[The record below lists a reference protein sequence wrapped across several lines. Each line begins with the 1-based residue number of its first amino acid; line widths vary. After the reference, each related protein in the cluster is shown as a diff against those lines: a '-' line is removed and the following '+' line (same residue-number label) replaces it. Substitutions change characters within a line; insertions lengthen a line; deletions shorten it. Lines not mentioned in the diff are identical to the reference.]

1 MFIKNK
7 KKLSVFSLISL
18 FLLPLFVFSQD
29 HPYLVDK
36 DLLHIIRNE
45 VSGERA
51 WDMVAKISRFHRIRG
66 GGEGSD
72 YNRCVEYLAKE
83 LNKIG
88 LKEITIKKYRADGF
102 KKYFLWRSLV
112 GWRVKEAEL
121 WMVEP
126 RRELLAR
133 FSDQAVSLMPYSQ
146 GAEVESE
153 VIYVGKGKSDADY
166 KGKNVKGKLV
176 FAIGGGGSEVHRQ
189 AVLKRGASGVIVG
202 PSDREDR
209 LQYPELIEVYR
220 LSPSGEER
228 EKTRFGFALSRR
240 QEKKLLSLFGSRKKV
255 IMRAK
260 VEAELFDGDMPV
272 LEAKIV
278 GKEFPLQ
285 EIIVMG
291 HLDHYKP
298 GANDNASGS
307 AGMFEMAR
315 NIMSLVEKGDI
326 PPLKRTIRF
335 LWLPEM
341 HGAVAYLTE
350 HQALKEKGIC
360 GMNLDMIGEDYALC
374 QANFNLT
381 CSPYSVPGYINDV
394 LINLLGWLE
403 AREFFSPRGSKY
415 RFNFRIKPNSGGSDH
430 VMFNDS
436 YFSIPTPMLG
446 HGDVFHHTN
455 MDTPDKCDPTE
466 MKRIISLALATSIF
480 LANAD
485 DEDALKIAL
494 EVYAQAS
501 LRMMQ
506 RTQKSIRLLHQLAS
520 HSDTRND
527 LAELQANIINYPRL
541 QAQIE
546 AANLREVKELCK
558 ASTVKIAID
567 ELIKGLDSQ
576 VAQENEKI
584 SSMYD
589 LFLQRYNIDKK
600 IFRPNELQKKAA
612 SLKPKRLF
620 KGPLTRS
627 YLREKLD
634 EKSFSWYEENREMA
648 GESYRSKTSE
658 IVNLMDGKRT
668 LLDIRHIVSCEY
680 DETDV
685 EYVLHFAEDM
695 EKLGLIELN

>member
-1 MFIKNK
+1 MA
-7 KKLSVFSLISL
+7 S
-18 FLLPLFVFSQD
+18 
-29 HPYLVDK
+29 
-36 DLLHIIRNE
+36 
-45 VSGERA
+45 
-51 WDMVAKISRFHRIRG
+51 KISRFHRIRG

-72 YNRCVEYLAKE
+72 YNRCVEYLAQE
-83 LNKIG
+83 LRKIG
-88 LKEITIKKYRADGF
+88 LKEINIKKYRADGF
-102 KKYFLWRSLV
+102 KKYFLWRSPV
-112 GWRVKEAEL
+112 GWKVKEAEL
-121 WMVEP
+121 WLVEP
-126 RRELLAR
+126 RRELIAR

-146 GAEVESE
+146 GGEVESE

-166 KGKNVKGKLV
+166 KGKNVTGKLV
-176 FAIGGGGSEVHRQ
+176 FAAGGKGSEVHRQ

-209 LQYPELIEVYR
+209 LQYPDLIEVYR

-240 QEKKLLSLFGSRKKV
+240 QEKELLSLFESGKKV
-255 IMRAK
+255 IMRAR

-285 EIIVMG
+285 EIIIMG

-315 NIMSLVEKGDI
+315 NIISLVEKGDI

-381 CSPYSVPGYINDV
+381 RSPYSVPGYINDV
-394 LINLLGWLE
+394 LINLLGWLD
-403 AREFFSPRGSKY
+403 AKEFFSPRGSKH
-415 RFNFRIKPNSGGSDH
+415 RFNFRVRPNSGGSDH

-436 YFSIPTPMLG
+436 SFSIPTPMLG

-466 MKRIISLALATSIF
+466 MKRIISLALAATIL

-485 DEDALKIAL
+485 DEDALKIAR
-494 EVYAQAS
+494 EVYAQAN

-506 RTQKSIRLLHQLAS
+506 RTQKSIRLLHQFAS
-520 HSDTRND
+520 HPNTRED
-527 LAELQANIINYPRL
+527 IAELQANIANYPRL
-541 QAQIE
+541 LAQIE

-558 ASTVKIAID
+558 ASTVKKAID
-567 ELIKGLDSQ
+567 ELIAGLDSQ
-576 VAQENEKI
+576 VSQENDKI
-584 SSMYD
+584 NFMYN
-589 LFLQRYNIDKK
+589 LFLKRYKIDKK
-600 IFRPNELQKKAA
+600 KFQPNNLYKKASA
-612 SLKPKRLF
+612 IRPKRLF
-620 KGPLTRS
+620 KGPLPWD

-634 EKSFSWYEENREMA
+634 EKSYSWHEKIRDME
-648 GESYRSKTSE
+648 GGISRSKAPE
-658 IVNLMDGKRT
+658 IINLMDGKRT

-685 EYVLHFAEDM
+685 EFVLHYAEDLI
-695 EKLGLIELN
+695 KLGLIEFK

>member
-1 MFIKNK
+1 MYFKNK
-7 KKLSVFSLISL
+7 KKLSVFSLICIL
-18 FLLPLFVFSQD
+18 LLPLFVFSQD
-29 HPYLVDK
+29 HPYLVEK
-36 DLLHIIRNE
+36 DLLDIIRNE

-51 WDMVAKISRFHRIRG
+51 WDMVSKISRFHRIRG

-83 LNKIG
+83 LKKIG
-88 LKEITIKKYRADGF
+88 LKEVTIKKYRADGF

-121 WMVEP
+121 WLVEP

-146 GAEVESE
+146 GGEVESE
-153 VIYVGKGKSDADY
+153 VIYVGKGQSDADY

-176 FAIGGGGSEVHRQ
+176 FAVGGRGSEVHRQ
-189 AVLKRGASGVIVG
+189 AVLKRSALGVIVG

-209 LQYPELIEVYR
+209 LQYPDLIEVYR

-240 QEKKLLSLFGSRKKV
+240 QEKELLSLFESGKKV
-255 IMRAK
+255 IMRAR

-278 GKEFPLQ
+278 GKEFPTQ

-315 NIMSLVEKGDI
+315 SIMSLVKRGDI

-341 HGAVAYLTE
+341 HGAAAYLTE

-374 QANFNLT
+374 QANFNLI

-403 AREFFSPRGSKY
+403 AKEFFSPRGSKY
-415 RFNFRIKPNSGGSDH
+415 LFNFRIRSNSGGSDH

-436 YFSIPTPMLG
+436 FFSIPTPMLG

-466 MKRIISLALATSIF
+466 MKRIISLALAASIF
-480 LANAD
+480 LANTD
-485 DEDALKIAL
+485 DEDALKIAR
-494 EVYAQAS
+494 EVFAQAN

-506 RTQKSIRLLHQLAS
+506 RTQKSIRLLHQFAS
-520 HSDTRND
+520 NSDTRKD
-527 LAELQANIINYPRL
+527 LAELQANIINYPRV

-546 AANLREVKELCK
+546 AANLSEIKELCK
-558 ASTVKIAID
+558 TNATKIAID
-567 ELIKGLDSQ
+567 ELIAGLDSQ
-576 VAQENEKI
+576 VAKENEKI

-589 LFLQRYNIDKK
+589 LFFQRYNIDKK
-600 IFRPNELQKKAA
+600 KFRPNDLYQKAS

-620 KGPLTRS
+620 KGPLPWG
-627 YLREKLD
+627 YLRERLD
-634 EKSFSWYEENREMA
+634 EENFSWYEKNKEKA
-648 GESYRSKTSE
+648 GGSDRSKTAE
-658 IVNLMDGKRT
+658 IVNLMDGRRT
-668 LLDIRHIVSCEY
+668 VLNLRHIVSCEY
-680 DETDV
+680 DETDL
-685 EYVLHFAEDM
+685 EYVLHFVEDL
-695 EKLGLIELN
+695 EKLGLIEFN